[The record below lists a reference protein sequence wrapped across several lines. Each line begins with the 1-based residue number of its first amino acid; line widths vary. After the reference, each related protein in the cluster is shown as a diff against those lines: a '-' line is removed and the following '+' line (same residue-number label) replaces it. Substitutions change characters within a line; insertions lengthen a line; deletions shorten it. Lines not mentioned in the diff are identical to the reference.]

1 MGGALAPRVH
11 IAEDETALTALDVVV
26 QLKDT
31 LNTTLEVSPPEDAG
45 LAWSCGGWL
54 RVLCWHSCA
63 APVINTF
70 RAAVA
75 SWFECSVEKGIRLEA
90 VNLTV
95 SLAVLAEGAI

>member
-1 MGGALAPRVH
+1 VVGAALA
-11 IAEDETALTALDVVV
+11 
-26 QLKDT
+26 
-31 LNTTLEVSPPEDAG
+31 
-45 LAWSCGGWL
+45 
-54 RVLCWHSCA
+54 RVLCWHLA
-63 APVINTF
+63 LGFLLTVAPVINTF